1 MATSAK
7 SRSMRESRRRA
18 QFAKFRLNELN
29 LVPLVDTFV
38 AIVFFALTT
47 ATVGELVPIMSGVSL
62 PESRVGGPTLQQIT
76 IGVGSSPAQITF
88 MGRPLMSVQQAASQP
103 SNDPSQPL
111 VIPALRT
118 ALQTTVDSIR
128 RANNLPSDRSIDMPL
143 AIQGDRSMRYDL
155 LSRIMQTARVAG
167 FRKLTLQVRRAGQ
180 PGAEATTTT

>member
-47 ATVGELVPIMSGVSL
+47 ATVGELAPIVTGVTL
-62 PESRVGGPTLQQIT
+62 PESRVGGPVLQQIT
-76 IGVGSSPAQITF
+76 IGVGSNPAQISF

-103 SNDPSQPL
+103 SDNAAQPL
-111 VIPALRT
+111 VIPALRNALKTT
-118 ALQTTVDSIR
+118 ADSIR
-128 RANNLPSDRSIDMPL
+128 RANKLPMDQSIDMPL
-143 AIQGDRSMRYDL
+143 AIQGDRGMRYDL

-167 FRKLTLQVRRAGQ
+167 FRKLTLQVRRAEQ
-180 PGAEATTTT
+180 PGTGTPTTT